1 MHSNDHPR
9 DHCVRQLLK
18 MARESEFN
26 TKRLNHDDRG
36 IGTLIDGYTSV
47 KDLKRMCS
55 WYFDSTGREMG
66 TSLRYRLAFLLCHFN
81 LLRGESARA
90 LEFADIFSLELEEE
104 GYSKCD
110 ALITIIDHGKTN
122 HNARKEIGACLRNKE
137 VEICPLGGLG
147 FYLFWRFHVE
157 REPFPNLRREPF
169 TLSLTSTTS
178 GHLVSMAPPQLVK
191 CSYKPLGDGSQTRQR
206 DAFTIGGS
214 RYTI

>member
-66 TSLRYRLAFLLCHFN
+66 TSLRNRLAFLLCHFS
-81 LLRGESARA
+81 LLPGESARA
-90 LEFADIFSLELEEE
+90 FEFADIFYLELEKE

-110 ALITIIDHGKTN
+110 SLITKMDHEKTN
-122 HNARKEIGACLRNKE
+122 HVARKENGACLRNKE

-147 FYLFWRFHVE
+147 FNLFWRFHVK
-157 REPFPNLRREPF
+157 REPLLNLLDSFE
-169 TLSLTSTTS
+169 
-178 GHLVSMAPPQLVK
+178 
-191 CSYKPLGDGSQTRQR
+191 
-206 DAFTIGGS
+206 
-214 RYTI
+214 